1 MRTPFTHAL
10 AIAGAAGTLAA
21 AVSLAGLAGC
31 GSTSPGAAHSPAP
44 ATAAPSATS
53 PAPWAATPKPTAA
66 PASAAS
72 PVRPV
77 TAYVA
82 NSGNGGQGTVTPI
95 NTLTGKAG
103 RPIKAGTGP
112 EDIAITPDG
121 KTAYVSCA
129 GSTPPIV
136 VPIRTATNTAGQWAA
151 SGSCVN
157 RSGVEGCQV
166 LLLDVDLVAGQPL
179 GAGTGYGDGPGLR

>member
-1 MRTPFTHAL
+1 MRFHL
-10 AIAGAAGTLAA
+10 G
-21 AVSLAGLAGC
+21 GLAGRGALTRPGDC
-31 GSTSPGAAHSPAP
+31 RALGHEPGAFGCH
-44 ATAAPSATS
+44 
-53 PAPWAATPKPTAA
+53 PKPTAA

-129 GSTPPIV
+129 GSTPPVV
-136 VPIRTATNTAGQWAA
+136 VPIRTATNTAGTRIEVGINPRAI
-151 SGSCVN
+151 
-157 RSGVEGCQV
+157 GV
-166 LLLDVDLVAGQPL
+166 
-179 GAGTGYGDGPGLR
+179 T